1 MKRRRFRLVNFSEVT
16 EIMEE
21 FRLEILA
28 LVTVKLAWEAEP

>member
-1 MKRRRFRLVNFSEVT
+1 MKRRRFRLMNSSEVT
-16 EIMEE
+16 DHMEE